1 MRLRQHIYASVRG
14 CEQQLPVVGGE
25 GGAEIVLRLSEF
37 GRLFIVCWCDHG
49 RLYVLFLARYRV
61 IARGNPMWQ

>member
-37 GRLFIVCWCDHG
+37 GRLFIVCSG
-49 RLYVLFLARYRV
+49 V
-61 IARGNPMWQ
+61 IMGAFMYYF